1 MTAWRGADG
10 DIGPIAQSDIG
21 PERGHSAQ
29 PILGRN
35 VAHNYGGSPQLIQ
48 HLLINSPHEVA
59 LPAKIKLT
67 PLWFSHT
74 EKDPLFEWR
83 GGKNRFFFLLFFFFN
98 QWSIRWSTSGMPL
111 LCCLKRWSGPLSR
124 NVVELSH
131 GSAAATPDQVLL
143 ESLRQSCCG
152 VCGLFEALCSQSRS
166 LGIKLLGRPDGTSL
180 RRGSWKNA
188 CSVGCSSELHWGDVI
203 EACTGNC
210 PLCLDTKLS
219 IRAPYFAWKKEKKI
233 ECFELNN
240 FHQVVIYEDVT
251 LWFLQVINTIQGIIV
266 GGRWE
271 RHRACPSWFILI
283 FIVVSRSHSQRA
295 AKSRSFWGWCNFVFC
310 LLASNFWVFQKS
322 KRWPFSSLSSI
333 QCPGAGTHHHLA
345 QFYEAAQRMH
355 FPMPTVSW
363 DAWGQI

>member
-1 MTAWRGADG
+1 MAWRQKS
-10 DIGPIAQSDIG
+10 IFFSSFFLFQSVV
-21 PERGHSAQ
+21 HSLVNFWYAAFVL
-29 PILGRN
+29 PK
-35 VAHNYGGSPQLIQ
+35 
-48 HLLINSPHEVA
+48 EVIRAVESKCSGA
-59 LPAKIKLT
+59 LPWKC
-67 PLWFSHT
+67 SS
-74 EKDPLFEWR
+74 D
-83 GGKNRFFFLLFFFFN
+83 
-98 QWSIRWSTSGMPL
+98 
-111 LCCLKRWSGPLSR
+111 SGP
-124 NVVELSH
+124 
-131 GSAAATPDQVLL
+131 GSARVTWTELL
-143 ESLRQSCCG
+143 WCVWAIRSS
-152 VCGLFEALCSQSRS
+152 VQSRF

-295 AKSRSFWGWCNFVFC
+295 VKSRSFWGWCNFVFC